1 MQQNPFFT
9 RQAEVT
15 PENLGD
21 ALQQAIEIEIATI
34 PVYLYTY
41 YSLNRVPDQ
50 DSISGALAQELTHK
64 GLKIP
69 DANKAALELSA
80 LLMVYANK
88 VGATIMSVVMEEM
101 LHMSLSS
108 NLKQALIGQPLLT
121 GRSPSVYPTCLP
133 GHEPE
138 FDINLAPFSL
148 AQLMTFLKIES
159 PDPLPDTAPGLKA
172 IPYKTI
178 GQFYDMIKKCLEK
191 NDKKLKYSP
200 DRPQLVPG
208 RRYYAN
214 NNIDTVYY
222 DINHQAQYMDADDS
236 GDLVHVVDL
245 KSAKKAI
252 SQIVEQGEGNRAAPG
267 LNPDGSVDCKPITDK
282 DFDDK
287 DKKELSHFE
296 KFVEIYCEYNDLS
309 GKFAACGLGDID
321 ISSYF
326 VLNIPTNPT
335 TAKYPATSNVPTISS
350 NTTYP
355 DGTIQAVSNLIN
367 AVYTYV
373 FVMTEGCYKS
383 DGNTQYEIFM
393 FGIHKTMIFILNSL
407 CGDIQGLSYTENG
420 QAFQAT
426 ATFENYPFGLLSSP
440 KSQLID
446 LYNTA
451 VALYPTIS
459 YLQQR
464 FQDLPDVRLN

>member
-1 MQQNPFFT
+1 MQENAFFSA
-9 RQAEVT
+9 RAKVT
-15 PENLGD
+15 PENLGE
-21 ALQQAIEIEIATI
+21 AIQQAIEIEIATI

-41 YSLNRVPDQ
+41 YSINRVPDQ
-50 DSISGALAQELTHK
+50 DTISGALAQELTLK
-64 GLKIP
+64 GMP
-69 DANKAALELSA
+69 APEANKIALKLSA
-80 LLMVYANK
+80 QIMVYANK
-88 VGATIMSVVMEEM
+88 IGATIMSVVMEEM

-108 NLKQALIGQPLLT
+108 NLKQALVGQPILT
-121 GRSPSVYPTCLP
+121 GRSPHVYPACLP

-148 AQLMTFLKIES
+148 DQLMTFLKIES
-159 PDPLPDTAPGLKA
+159 PDPLPETTKLLKA

-178 GQFYDMIKKCLEK
+178 GQFYDMIEKCLEK
-191 NDKKLKYSP
+191 YDKKLKY
-200 DRPQLVPG
+200 DTNRPQLVPG

-222 DINHQAQYMDADDS
+222 DINHKPQYMDADDS

-252 SQIVEQGEGNRAAPG
+252 SQIVEQGEGNTDAPG
-267 LNPDGSVDCKPITDK
+267 LNPNGSVNCQPINDR
-282 DFDDK
+282 DYDDK

-296 KFVEIYCEYNDLS
+296 KFVEIYCEYDELN
-309 GKFAACGLGDID
+309 KQFASLGLQNID
-321 ISSYF
+321 ISNYF
-326 VLNIPTNPT
+326 VLPVPTNPT
-335 TAKYPATSNVPTISS
+335 TAKYPNA
-350 NTTYP
+350 
-355 DGTIQAVSNLIN
+355 TIQAVSNLLN

-373 FVMTEGCYKS
+373 FVMTENCYIA
-383 DGNTQYEIFM
+383 DGDTQYEIFM

-420 QAFQAT
+420 QTLQAT
-426 ATFENYPFGLLSSP
+426 ATFENYPFGMMSSP

-446 LYNTA
+446 LYTEA

-459 YLQQR
+459 YLAQR
-464 FQDLPDVRLN
+464 FQDLPDVPLIDSPRVRKVTV